1 MVSVL
6 AGLTE
11 SEPLLAFASP
21 PDQQEAAD
29 ILERIRADLHP
40 GQLAA
45 KTCALALA
53 NQGHT
58 GCVMEPTGP
67 LVRDIWLNDFE
78 AFLERYEIPYTF
90 RASPLPEVIL
100 HLPGGDT
107 KILCRSLESWTRI
120 IGLNLS
126 F

>member
-1 MVSVL
+1 MVSL
-6 AGLTE
+6 LHGLTE

-40 GQLAA
+40 GQLAFVDDQDTEILGLCAGYGSGKTHALAA

-58 GCVMEPTGP
+58 GCVMEPTGRWFGISGLTTSRRSWSAMRSP
-67 LVRDIWLNDFE
+67 
-78 AFLERYEIPYTF
+78 IPSG
-90 RASPLPEVIL
+90 RVHCP
-100 HLPGGDT
+100 
-107 KILCRSLESWTRI
+107 R
-120 IGLNLS
+120 
-126 F
+126 

>member
-1 MVSVL
+1 MVSL
-6 AGLTE
+6 LHGLTE

-29 ILERIRADLHP
+29 ILERIRADLHT
-40 GQLAA
+40 GQLAFVDDQDTEILRAVRRLRQRKTHALAA

-78 AFLERYEIPYTF
+78 AFLEATR
-90 RASPLPEVIL
+90 SPTPSAPRHCL
-100 HLPGGDT
+100 
-107 KILCRSLESWTRI
+107 R
-120 IGLNLS
+120 
-126 F
+126 